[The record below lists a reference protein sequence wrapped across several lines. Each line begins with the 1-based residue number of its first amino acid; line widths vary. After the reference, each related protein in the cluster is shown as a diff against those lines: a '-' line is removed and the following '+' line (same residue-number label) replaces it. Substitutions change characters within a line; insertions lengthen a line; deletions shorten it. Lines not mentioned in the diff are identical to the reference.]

1 MSILYVYASPGAAP
15 AVPICRQWR
24 SFMSLLIL
32 GRLLAPRV
40 VASLLLALGLAMGVT
55 VQGAMPDS
63 LRPVVI
69 GAVQRDAG
77 PSYQVQGAQARNASQ
92 GWRLTFAPSAVEIEP
107 SDGNYPGP

>member
-55 VQGAMPDS
+55 VQAAMPDS

-77 PSYQVQGAQARNASQ
+77 PSYQVQGAQARNAS
-92 GWRLTFAPSAVEIEP
+92 
-107 SDGNYPGP
+107 